1 MVGGKCSLQLQQ
13 IAIDFF
19 MRVINIGC
27 IRASTLLDWLHTN
40 RRAEHENRNG

>member
-1 MVGGKCSLQLQQ
+1 MAGGKCSLQLQR

-27 IRASTLLDWLHTN
+27 IRARTQLYWLHTN
-40 RRAEHENRNG
+40 KRTEQ

>member
-1 MVGGKCSLQLQQ
+1 MAGVECSLQLQR

-19 MRVINIGC
+19 IRVINIGC

-40 RRAEHENRNG
+40 MRTER

>member
-1 MVGGKCSLQLQQ
+1 MLSGKCGLQSQQ

-27 IRASTLLDWLHTN
+27 IHTSTLLDWLHTN
-40 RRAEHENRNG
+40 MRTEQ